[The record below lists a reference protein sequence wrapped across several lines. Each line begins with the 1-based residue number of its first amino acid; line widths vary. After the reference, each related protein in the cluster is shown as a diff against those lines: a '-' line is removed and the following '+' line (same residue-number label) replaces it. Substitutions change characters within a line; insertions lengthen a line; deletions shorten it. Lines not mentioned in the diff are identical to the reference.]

1 MGTMKSRQR
10 LKGVKCIGNPENTG
24 LRQCSRTDIVT
35 DNKLPDAGS
44 IQIGQKPV
52 SVVTLAFQ
60 RKKNRNRRRRYM
72 ATVGEQMLGTER
84 WIALLKPFGA
94 NNRLNI
100 GDRVYQ
106 KAVL

>member
-1 MGTMKSRQR
+1 
-10 LKGVKCIGNPENTG
+10 
-24 LRQCSRTDIVT
+24 
-35 DNKLPDAGS
+35 
-44 IQIGQKPV
+44 
-52 SVVTLAFQ
+52 
-60 RKKNRNRRRRYM
+60 
-72 ATVGEQMLGTER
+72 MLGTER